1 MIAAVSADVADAAV
15 AQLTAAGVP
24 SWVAGSIK
32 RRDGTEA
39 ARLTGNYR

>member
-1 MIAAVSADVADAAV
+1 MIAAVSADVADAAI

-24 SWVAGSIK
+24 SWVAGSIE
-32 RRDGTEA
+32 RRDGAEA